1 MKLLARSWLK
11 RNAALLLAATLL
23 GPFAATRLF
32 AQATPSKA
40 DPAAALADAL
50 SAACRQDEITFA
62 THLTADNAE
71 AFRGLPTPQRTALI
85 KRFVLL
91 EDPGRPL
98 LTTTAGGHPVVRC
111 EAAGVLSEMRFGA
124 TEARDNLAF
133 IRVEV
138 PQAGQSDLQ
147 QVQNVRFGLVREGGE
162 WKLLSVGMLLLDIPA
177 LQREWE
183 QSDLASG
190 EAAAVAALRKIS
202 SALIAYQTAFGN
214 LPQDLDQL
222 GAPSDSG
229 GFSSDKAGLIDDEL
243 ATGQSGGYRFRYTIA
258 PANEPGDESD
268 RDKAAG
274 FSLAATPAEYGKGG
288 KRSFYLDSGGVLRG
302 GDKHGA
308 VATIDD
314 PEVGADPQP

>member
-1 MKLLARSWLK
+1 VKFLPRSWFK
-11 RNAALLLAATLL
+11 RYAPLAVAAALLGPLAA
-23 GPFAATRLF
+23 PRLF
-32 AQATPSKA
+32 AQGTGAKA

-50 SAACRQDEITFA
+50 SAACRQDEVAFA
-62 THLTADNAE
+62 GHLTADNAA

-91 EDPGRPL
+91 EDPGKPL
-98 LTTTAGGHPVVRC
+98 LTTTLDGHPVMRC

-138 PQAGQSDLQ
+138 PQAGQSRQ
-147 QVQNVRFGLVREGGE
+147 EVQNVRFGLVREGGE

-183 QSDLASG
+183 QTDLASG
-190 EAAAVAALRKIS
+190 EAEAVAALRKIS
-202 SALIAYQTAFGN
+202 SALTSYQTAFGN
-214 LPQDLDQL
+214 LPEDLDQL
-222 GAPSDSG
+222 GAPSDNS
-229 GFSSDKAGLIDDEL
+229 GFSPDKAGLIDNPL
-243 ATGQSGGYRFRYTIA
+243 ASGESGGYRFRYTIA
-258 PANEPGDESD
+258 PANGPGDDSD

-302 GDKHGA
+302 GDKHGV
-308 VATIDD
+308 VATLDD
-314 PEVGADPQP
+314 PEIGADPQP

>member
-1 MKLLARSWLK
+1 M
-11 RNAALLLAATLL
+11 LL
-23 GPFAATRLF
+23 GPLAASALF
-32 AQATPSKA
+32 AQAAAPKA
-40 DPAAALADAL
+40 DPAATLADAL
-50 SAACRQDEITFA
+50 SAACRQDEIAFA
-62 THLTADNAE
+62 SHLTADNAE
-71 AFRGLPTPQRTALI
+71 AFRGLPTPERTALI

-91 EDPGRPL
+91 EDPGKPL
-98 LTTTAGGHPVVRC
+98 LTTTAEGHPVMRC

-124 TEARDNLAF
+124 TQVRDNLAF

-138 PQAGQSDLQ
+138 PQAGQSDQ
-147 QVQNVRFGLVREGGE
+147 QEVQSEVQNVRFGLVREGSE

-177 LQREWE
+177 LQLEWE
-183 QSDLASG
+183 QSDLASS

-202 SALIAYQTAFGN
+202 SALALYQTAFGN
-214 LPQDLDQL
+214 LPEDLDQL
-222 GAPSDSG
+222 GPPTDNS
-229 GFSSDKAGLIDDEL
+229 GFSPDKAGLIDNQL
-243 ATGQSGGYRFRYTIA
+243 AAGESGGYRFRYAIT
-258 PANEPGDESD
+258 PANGPGDDSD

-314 PEVGADPQP
+314 PEAGADPQP